1 MTTPPA
7 SPTAW
12 AQLLEDVGH
21 ALLRFADTIREED
34 AQAAAPAGVPRRKR
48 GALQT
53 SVLGLPGLGDE
64 DGLTAS
70 EVADELDIPQSNAQR
85 TLKALTDQ
93 KLLERLPE
101 ERPYRWR
108 LAAEGSTGE

>member
-1 MTTPPA
+1 MITPPA

-34 AQAAAPAGVPRRKR
+34 GQAAAPAGVPHRRR
-48 GALQT
+48 GELQ
-53 SVLGLPGLGDE
+53 SRVLELPGFD
-64 DGLTAS
+64 DVTGLAAR
-70 EVADELDIPQSNAQR
+70 EVAEQLGVAPSNAQR
-85 TLKALTDQ
+85 TLNTLTGQ
-93 KLLERLPE
+93 GLLERLPR

-108 LAAEGSTGE
+108 RGDGR

>member
-7 SPTAW
+7 SPAAW

-21 ALLRFADTIREED
+21 ALLRFADTIREEH

-48 GALQT
+48 GVLQA
-53 SVLGLPGLGDE
+53 SVLSLPGLDDA
-64 DGLTAS
+64 DGLAAS

-93 KLLERLPE
+93 GLLERLPD

-108 LAAEGSTGE
+108 CAAEGSAG